1 MMNFKSHVPGRE
13 ASQTLATSD
22 DFSDQLMAFR
32 RQMDRMFE
40 DLLNHFGGRPL
51 RRLGGG
57 WRDVT
62 PTEATGTDKDVVVT
76 AELPGLGEK
85 DFEVTLSGDILT
97 ITAIKRPST
106 SRRTGVTITRTCAK
120 AGGGALG

>member
-1 MMNFKSHVPGRE
+1 MDFKSHVPGRE

-106 SRRTGVTITRTCAK
+106 SKRTGVTSIRPCAK
-120 AGGGALG
+120 PGGGALG